1 MGSNSSWHV
10 MRTGELCGLFVFL
23 WDRSMIRRA
32 CGDSC
37 VEHDVCMKEHEVR
50 GGAKRRVVCGGVR
63 GDAKRRGRGGV
74 RG

>member
-50 GGAKRRVVCGGVR
+50 GGCKKGA
-63 GDAKRRGRGGV
+63 
-74 RG
+74 